1 MTEERE
7 VQLGELRG
15 LLDKEDRLQIR
26 EFFSPLH
33 PFDAA
38 ELVGFLEPGERELLF
53 HLLDDEI
60 LGGLFSEFDPETFPE
75 IVSQLGTRRVSRIL
89 EDIPSD
95 DAVDLLGEL
104 PEEQTRELLDQMRQD
119 EAEDVKVLLTY
130 PVETAGGLMTD
141 EFITLRGFWTVQQ
154 ALGELREKAPGA
166 ETIYYLYVTDA
177 EDRLV
182 GVVSIRQLIV
192 ASPETRVEDI
202 MGENVISVA
211 AEADQEEVA
220 RLIEKYD
227 FLALPVVGQERRLL
241 GIVTVDD
248 VIDVLEDEATEDI
261 SRLAAIHGITESGDL
276 RESSWKAARRRL
288 PWLILLMGVGLIA
301 GNIISRFES
310 TLEAVVSLAV
320 FIPLMADMAGNTGTQ
335 ALAVVVRGLSIG
347 EFRTQDLLWLLRR
360 EAGVG
365 LFIGTV
371 NGLLIALTA
380 WFWQGNPW
388 LGFVIGFSLWLTL
401 MVATMAGATIPLLLH
416 RSGID
421 PAVASGPFITTIND
435 IIGLTIYFSVAT
447 YFMRHLVS
455 G

>member
-7 VQLGELRG
+7 LQLEELRR
-15 LLDKEDRLQIR
+15 LLHTEDRPRLR
-26 EFFSPLH
+26 EYFAPLH

-38 ELVGFLEPGERELLF
+38 ELVGCLENEERGRLF
-53 HLLDDEI
+53 QLLDDEV
-60 LGGLFSEFDPETFPE
+60 LGWLFSEFDPETFPV
-75 IVSQLGTRRVSRIL
+75 IVSQLGTHRVSRIL

-104 PEEQTRELLDQMRQD
+104 PEEQTQELLDQMRQD
-119 EAEDVKVLLTY
+119 EAEDVKALMTY
-130 PVETAGGLMTD
+130 AVETAGGLMTD
-141 EFITLRGFWTVQQ
+141 DFITLRGFWTVQQ
-154 ALGELREKAPGA
+154 ALGRLREMAPGA
-166 ETIYYLYVTDA
+166 ETIYYLYVTDI

-192 ASPETRVEDI
+192 AAPETRIEDI
-202 MGENVISVA
+202 MGENVISIEA
-211 AEADQEEVA
+211 GADQEEA
-220 RLIEKYD
+220 AHLIEKYD
-227 FLALPVVGQERRLL
+227 FLALPVVDQEHHLL

-288 PWLILLMGVGLIA
+288 PWLILLMGVGLVA

-335 ALAVVVRGLSIG
+335 ALVVVVRGLSIG
-347 EFRTQDLLWLLRR
+347 EFRAQDMLWLLRR

-371 NGLLIALTA
+371 NGLLIAAAA

-401 MVATMAGATIPLLLH
+401 MVATMAGAITPLALH
-416 RSGID
+416 RVGID

-447 YFMRHLVS
+447 YFMHHLVS